1 MVNETLAEKL
11 KFSTQSEHQETE
23 KLLVEKIRSIQSAE
37 DYIKV
42 LKIFYGYFSP
52 VEKMVRQHIT
62 ATRLPDID
70 GRRNTSKIEQDLKV
84 LGYDQPLILSP
95 ALPDIRNEYHA
106 AGAMYVQEG
115 STLGGR
121 HIARMISSKLENASC
136 ALTFFQGYNE
146 KTEEKW
152 EDFKDFLNRSFMT
165 ESEQEQVIEGA
176 KSTFEKMRDWIL
188 QNNF

>member
-1 MVNETLAEKL
+1 MVKETLAEKL
-11 KFSTQSEHQETE
+11 KSSTQFEHQETE
-23 KLLVEKIRSIQSAE
+23 KLLVGKIKSIQSAE
-37 DYIKV
+37 DYVKV
-42 LKIFYGYFSP
+42 LKIFYGYFAP
-52 VEKMVRQHIT
+52 VEKLVRQHIT

-70 GRRNTSKIEQDLKV
+70 ERRNISKIEEDLKL
-84 LGYDQPLILSP
+84 LGYDQPLTLSP
-95 ALPDIRNEYHA
+95 VLPEIKNDYHA

-121 HIARMISSKLENASC
+121 HIARMISSKLESASS

-152 EDFKDFLNRSFMT
+152 EDYKDFLNRSFVT
-165 ESEQEQVIEGA
+165 ESEQEQVIAGA
-176 KSTFEKMRDWIL
+176 KSTFENMRHWIL